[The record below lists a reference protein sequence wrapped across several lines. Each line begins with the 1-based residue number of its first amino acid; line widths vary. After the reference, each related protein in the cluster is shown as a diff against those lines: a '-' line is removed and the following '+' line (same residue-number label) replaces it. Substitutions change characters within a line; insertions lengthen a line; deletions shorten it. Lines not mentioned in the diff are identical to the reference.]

1 MEGKTLGEK
10 NKGKKR
16 VRKSNIHALKAL
28 RDKKKKKQWQ
38 EKKSGRRK
46 PWRDKGLNFSKL
58 IRHKV
63 TDV

>member
-28 RDKKKKKQWQ
+28 RGKRKNNDKKRNQV
-38 EKKSGRRK
+38 EEN
-46 PWRDKGLNFSKL
+46 LEE
-58 IRHKV
+58 IKV
-63 TDV
+63 

>member
-28 RDKKKKKQWQ
+28 RDKKKKTMT
-38 EKKSGRRK
+38 RK
-46 PWRDKGLNFSKL
+46 E
-58 IRHKV
+58 IR
-63 TDV
+63 

>member
-28 RDKKKKKQWQ
+28 RDKKKKNND
-38 EKKSGRRK
+38 KKRNQVEEN
-46 PWRDKGLNFSKL
+46 LEE
-58 IRHKV
+58 IKV
-63 TDV
+63 